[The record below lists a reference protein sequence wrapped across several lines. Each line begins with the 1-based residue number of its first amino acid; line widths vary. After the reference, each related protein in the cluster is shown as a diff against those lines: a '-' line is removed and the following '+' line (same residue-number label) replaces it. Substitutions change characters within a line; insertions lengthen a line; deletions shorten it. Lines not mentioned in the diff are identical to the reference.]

1 VQSLQIETGG
11 RVGSR
16 TTPRPFPHQGR
27 DQNGLFAVRQRNY
40 RTLQADTGQTSFLPR
55 VLPAAATGSYSLIG
69 QEWLLERQREHAD
82 AAQSRTIGRLASL
95 PPGLPT

>member
-1 VQSLQIETGG
+1 MQSLQIETGG
-11 RVGSR
+11 RVGIR

-27 DQNGLFAVRQRNY
+27 DQNGLFTVRQRNY

-69 QEWLLERQREHAD
+69 QEWLLGAAARHAV
-82 AAQSRTIGRLASL
+82 AVSRLLGD
-95 PPGLPT
+95 